1 MLAEADLDMTRRAME
16 QAGNTR
22 DTSGLYARFYLHPK
36 KDEKASIE
44 EGRPIFCET
53 PYIEIRVPGDKGTVI
68 NRPVRDRDRAEFPKQ
83 WAAFEAGA
91 EQGVDGTPLEEWP
104 MVTRAQVEELRFF
117 GVRSVEQLA
126 QMADS
131 NAQKFMAIGALRE
144 KARLYMEAAKG
155 NAPLAKLKNENDQLR
170 GELDALKD
178 QMKELAKQMPA
189 TRRRKQASTDTEE

>member
-1 MLAEADLDMTRRAME
+1 MLAEADFEMTRHAME
-16 QAGNTR
+16 HAGLR

-36 KDEKASIE
+36 KDEKASID
-44 EGRPIFCET
+44 EGRPIFREV

-83 WAAFEAGA
+83 WAAFEAGK

-104 MVTRAQVEELRFF
+104 MISRAQVEELRFF

-126 QMADS
+126 QMSDS
-131 NAQKFMAIGALRE
+131 NAQKFMAIGSLRE

-155 NAPLAKLKNENDQLR
+155 NAPMAKLQNENERLR
-170 GELDALKD
+170 GEIEALKD
-178 QMKELAKQMPA
+178 QMQELAKQMPS
-189 TRRRKQASTDTEE
+189 RLRRKQSDIDPED